1 MEEAGQDWKCPK
13 CLKQDETDD
22 QAVAE
27 EENRQEEYTPG
38 MNTVYFC
45 FVEIYIEIYDFA
57 NSLMLKLARFFHI

>member
-22 QAVAE
+22 HAVAE

-38 MNTVYFC
+38 INSVYFC
-45 FVEIYIEIYDFA
+45 SAEI
-57 NSLMLKLARFFHI
+57 